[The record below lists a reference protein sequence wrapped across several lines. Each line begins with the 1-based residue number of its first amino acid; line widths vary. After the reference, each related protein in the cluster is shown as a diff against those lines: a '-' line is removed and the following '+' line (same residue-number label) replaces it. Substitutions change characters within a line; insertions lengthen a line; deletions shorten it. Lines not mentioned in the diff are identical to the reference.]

1 MTSFYLLFGLAVFAA
16 GAAMYVAHASRHEP
30 RWVAASF
37 FFPFVVPLYYRRH
50 WDDLRIAALLQAGGL
65 AMIVAGGLM
74 VAVQLSSAPSTLDG
88 GGFPA
93 DGGAMRSGF
102 VDSEEALQLL
112 VRQERERVLGGR
124 VASGSFRLTR
134 AELLN
139 GVLRFIEGD
148 GTYPD
153 REVAVFLG
161 DRVRNLGERW
171 SLNVAPGDTDA
182 PMILVSRRGEDGMPV
197 SEQISSG
204 YRLELQLFPGKR
216 DKLSGLVRMMLPDV
230 DRSYLQGEFVA
241 ITSHLRYV
249 GEEVDR
255 DFDHEDTLFFV
266 AEEFLGTQYA
276 EGDVERVSFSQ
287 TRMQV
292 LDHLAETIATVGLRD
307 GREARHVIKFA
318 RAEFGWTVQVPESMA
333 ATEAAGFHPV
343 YRVVPEAVATR
354 TERPRTAPAAR
365 PVPAR
370 EVVVSFAQLAD
381 YAGRAATVEYVG
393 GRREDGV
400 LRGLRRNRLVLE
412 AIMAGGK
419 VEYLVAPEELA
430 AVRLAG
436 AEVLRLQAAATPVT
450 AAAVEPPASVV
461 TAPVS
466 EGPAT
471 TAGGRDFAEYLNR
484 SVTVVTVDGKT
495 ITGVFRG
502 TSRDRLM
509 IESIVGTGTVN
520 QPVAVEQLASIGFA
534 AAP

>member
-1 MTSFYLLFGLAVFAA
+1 MTSFYLLFGLAIFAA

-50 WDDLRIAALLQAGGL
+50 WDDLRLAAMLQAGGL

-74 VAVQLSSAPSTLDG
+74 VAVQLSSAPSTLEG

-112 VRQERERVLGGR
+112 VRQERERMLGGR
-124 VASGSFRLTR
+124 VAGGKFRLSR

-153 REVAVFLG
+153 REVAIFLG
-161 DRVRNLGERW
+161 DGARSLGDRLG
-171 SLNVAPGDTDA
+171 LNVAPDDTDA
-182 PMILVSRRGEDGMPV
+182 PMILISRRGEDGMPV
-197 SEQISSG
+197 SEQITSG

-216 DKLSGLVRMMLPDV
+216 DKLSGQVRMMLPDV
-230 DRSYLQGEFVA
+230 DRSYLVGEFVA

-249 GEEVDR
+249 GDEVDR

-266 AEEFLGTQYA
+266 AEEFLGTQYG
-276 EGDVERVSFSQ
+276 EGDVEQVSFSQ
-287 TRMQV
+287 TRMRV
-292 LDHLAETIATVGLRD
+292 LDHLAETIATVQLRD
-307 GREARHVIKFA
+307 GREARHVIRFA

-333 ATEAAGFHPV
+333 ATEAAGFQAV
-343 YRVVPEAVATR
+343 YRMMPEEVATR
-354 TERPRTAPAAR
+354 TARPRPTPSAR
-365 PVPAR
+365 AVPAR
-370 EVVVSFAQLAD
+370 EVAIEFGQLPD

-393 GRREDGV
+393 GRREEGV

-412 AIMAGGK
+412 ATVAGGK
-419 VEYLVAPEELA
+419 VEYLVSPEELA

-436 AEVLRLQAAATPVT
+436 AEVLRLQAAAPVAAT
-450 AAAVEPPASVV
+450 AIEPAPAATVAPAS
-461 TAPVS
+461 A
-466 EGPAT
+466 GPAT
-471 TAGGRDFAEYLNR
+471 MAGGRDFAAFLNR

-502 TSRDRLM
+502 ISRERLM

-520 QPVAVEQLASIGFA
+520 QPVAVEQLANIDFA

>member
-50 WDDLRIAALLQAGGL
+50 WDDLRVAALLQAGGL

-74 VAVQLSSAPSTLDG
+74 VAVQVSSLPSTTAG
-88 GGFPA
+88 GGFSDQA
-93 DGGAMRSGF
+93 GSARGGF
-102 VDSEEALQLL
+102 VDSEEAMQLL

-124 VASGSFRLTR
+124 VAGGTFRLSR

-161 DRVRNLGERW
+161 DRARSLGDRL
-171 SLNVAPGDTDA
+171 SLNVAPDDTDA
-182 PMILVSRRGEDGMPV
+182 PMILISRRGVDGVPV

-230 DRSYLQGEFVA
+230 DRSYLVGEFVA
-241 ITSHLRYV
+241 ITSHLRYL
-249 GEEVDR
+249 GEDVDR

-276 EGDVERVSFSQ
+276 EGDVEQVSFSQ
-287 TRMQV
+287 TRMRV
-292 LDHLAETIATVGLRD
+292 LDHLAETVATVQLRD

-318 RAEFGWTVQVPESMA
+318 RAEFGWAVQVPESMA
-333 ATEAAGFHPV
+333 ATEAAGFQPV
-343 YRVVPEAVATR
+343 YRVVPELVATR
-354 TERPRTAPAAR
+354 VERPRPTPAAGAA
-365 PVPAR
+365 AR
-370 EVVVSFAQLAD
+370 EIAVDFGQLGD

-393 GRREDGV
+393 GRREEGV

-412 AIMAGGK
+412 AIVAGGK

-436 AEVLRLQAAATPVT
+436 GDVLRLQAAAPV
-450 AAAVEPPASVV
+450 AAATPEPAKRVAAPASAGA
-461 TAPVS
+461 T
-466 EGPAT
+466 T

-484 SVTVVTVDGKT
+484 SVMVVTVDGKT

-520 QPVAVEQLASIGFA
+520 QPVAVDQLASIDFA
-534 AAP
+534 PAP